1 MSLVTDF
8 IKNNGRNYKPGSDTH
23 LNLRRNYI
31 GCSELYKATGTIN
44 MVKNI
49 IKGKLIPQQLNILPV
64 THGIHFEDN
73 CEEYL
78 KHILKNNRIYKAP
91 GSILNQKLPNI
102 ACSPD
107 GLGYINVENFDK
119 YKVVKKNIEY
129 VSIRYNSLEFN
140 EMIQSF
146 SSKDNDVE
154 VPCLFEYKSP
164 FSRKIKNGYIS
175 LDYEYQIQGG
185 MQVVDICQYAC
196 FFESVFKLCSLGQLF
211 CDWCY
216 DMNYILYECVEDYTE
231 IAKGIKLY
239 FLKPEFFNRKDVNT
253 RLVNMLEHF
262 NNPLY
267 EKYGVDFGTY
277 DYFKSFF
284 VGLNESMYTTVNLPM
299 YIKNDTNEFV
309 NINNEVLS
317 KDNILDIVSEYTN
330 DNTYIGYACWKLYDY
345 QIIIQKRKNI
355 INESILE
362 RCGSIMDCIQ
372 QIDGPE
378 QIEFIKLKNNNVVL

>member
-284 VGLNESMYTTVNLPM
+284 VGLNESMYTTVN
-299 YIKNDTNEFV
+299 
-309 NINNEVLS
+309 
-317 KDNILDIVSEYTN
+317 
-330 DNTYIGYACWKLYDY
+330 
-345 QIIIQKRKNI
+345 
-355 INESILE
+355 
-362 RCGSIMDCIQ
+362 
-372 QIDGPE
+372 
-378 QIEFIKLKNNNVVL
+378 